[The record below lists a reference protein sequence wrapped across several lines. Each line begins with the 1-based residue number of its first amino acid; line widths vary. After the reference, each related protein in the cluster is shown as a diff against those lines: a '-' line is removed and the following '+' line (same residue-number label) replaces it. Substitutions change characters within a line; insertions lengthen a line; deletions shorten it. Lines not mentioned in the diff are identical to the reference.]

1 MMTLSTHLQDKA
13 TAVLALNRLQQ
24 QAETLDNGLQALRV
38 ELLQLQHD
46 IDRLPTHALQ
56 EANEQLVIAAIHAET
71 VAETAVSDLDEMA
84 RTSQLD
90 PLTGTPNRGLMLD
103 RLRSAIVQAQ
113 RHNSRVAVLFLDL
126 DHFKEINDS
135 YGHAVGDQVIQLVT
149 QSIQTVLR
157 ATDTVSRHGGDEFLI
172 LLTDIAT
179 GSQAEQVASKI
190 QQALRNIPR
199 IADQIIPISASIGIA
214 ISPENGTTE
223 TELINQADTA
233 MYIAKQNGGGYRRAV
248 L

>member
-1 MMTLSTHLQDKA
+1 MIKLSTHLQDKA

-24 QAETLDNGLQALRV
+24 QADTLDTGLQALRV
-38 ELLQLQHD
+38 ELVQLQHD
-46 IDRLPTHALQ
+46 IDQLPTHALQ
-56 EANEQLVIAAIHAET
+56 EANEPLVIAAIHAET

-199 IADQIIPISASIGIA
+199 IADQLIPISASIGIA

-248 L
+248 R

>member
-24 QAETLDNGLQALRV
+24 QAETLDSGLQALRV
-38 ELLQLQHD
+38 ELVQLQHD
-46 IDRLPTHALQ
+46 IDQLPTHALQ

-71 VAETAVSDLDEMA
+71 VAEIAVSDLDEMA

-113 RHNSRVAVLFLDL
+113 RHNTRVAVLFLDL

-149 QSIQTVLR
+149 QCIQTVLR

-199 IADQIIPISASIGIA
+199 IADQLIPISASIGIA

-248 L
+248 R

>member
-24 QAETLDNGLQALRV
+24 QAETLDSGLQALRV
-38 ELLQLQHD
+38 ELLQLQD
-46 IDRLPTHALQ
+46 YIDRLPTHALQ

-126 DHFKEINDS
+126 DRFKEINDT
-135 YGHAVGDQVIQLVT
+135 YGHATGDQVIQLVT
-149 QSIQTVLR
+149 LCIQSVLR
-157 ATDTVSRHGGDEFLI
+157 ASDTVSRHGGDEFLV

-190 QQALRNIPR
+190 QQALRAIPKV
-199 IADQIIPISASIGIA
+199 AEQTIPISASIGIA
-214 ISPENGTTE
+214 IYPENGITE

-248 L
+248 R

>member
-24 QAETLDNGLQALRV
+24 QADTLDTGLQALRL
-38 ELLQLQHD
+38 ELQQLQHY
-46 IDRLPTHALQ
+46 IDRLSTHALQ
-56 EANEQLVIAAIHAET
+56 EANEQLVIAALHAET

-103 RLRSAIVQAQ
+103 RIRSAIVQAQ

-199 IADQIIPISASIGIA
+199 IADQLIPISASIGIA

-248 L
+248 R

>member
-199 IADQIIPISASIGIA
+199 IADQLIPISASIGIA

-248 L
+248 R

>member
-24 QAETLDNGLQALRV
+24 QADTLDTGLQALRL
-38 ELLQLQHD
+38 ELQQLQHY
-46 IDRLPTHALQ
+46 IDRLSTHALQ
-56 EANEQLVIAAIHAET
+56 EANEQLVIAALHAET

-103 RLRSAIVQAQ
+103 RIRSAIVQAQ

-126 DHFKEINDS
+126 DRFKEINDT
-135 YGHAVGDQVIQLVT
+135 YGHAAGDQVLQLVT
-149 QSIQTVLR
+149 QCIQSALR
-157 ATDTVSRHGGDEFLI
+157 ASDTVSRYGGDEFLI

-179 GSQAEQVASKI
+179 GAQAEQVANKI
-190 QQALRNIPR
+190 QLALRAIPKVVEQ
-199 IADQIIPISASIGIA
+199 AIPISASIGIA
-214 ISPENGTTE
+214 IYPENGTTE

-233 MYIAKQNGGGYRRAV
+233 MYAAKQDGGGYRRAV
-248 L
+248 R